1 MTDAQPKPSGPR
13 YTQQTVLA
21 KTTWLENKLFS
32 LTVTRDP
39 TFTFTPGQF
48 ARLGLFVGASPTDT
62 NPSPATAS
70 STESALTASA
80 ITTASAVSDM
90 PALDLHNVPNEWRAY
105 SMVSKPDANELEFF
119 SVVVPEGRFSPALAS
134 LSVGDPIWIDK
145 TVFGFLTLERFV
157 EGEDLWLIATGT
169 GLSAYLS
176 MLRDPATWTRFK
188 RIILLHGVRRANE
201 LAYREE
207 MLELAKQA
215 DHQRAPNRAQFIYLP
230 ITSQEPLAPELSP
243 NIAPNRLLP
252 ARLTT
257 LLGSGELEHRVG
269 TPLDTVRS
277 RVMLC
282 GNPAMVTDMRALLSE
297 RGFVPGRRGVAG
309 NLAVENYW

>member
-1 MTDAQPKPSGPR
+1 MSDDQIKPSGPR

-21 KTTWLENKLFS
+21 KTTWLTDKLFS
-32 LTVTRDP
+32 VTVTRDP
-39 TFTFTPGQF
+39 AFSFIPGQF
-48 ARLGLFVGASPTDT
+48 ARLGLQVESPV
-62 NPSPATAS
+62 TAS
-70 STESALTASA
+70 TA
-80 ITTASAVSDM
+80 
-90 PALDLHNVPNEWRAY
+90 PNEWRAY
-105 SMVSKPDANELEFF
+105 SMVSRPDANQLEFF
-119 SVVVPEGRFSPALAS
+119 SVVVPEGKFSPALAA
-134 LSVGDPIWIDK
+134 LKIGDPLWIDK

-157 EGEDLWLIATGT
+157 DGEDLWLIATGT

-188 RIILLHGVRRANE
+188 RIILLHGVRHATE

-207 MLELAKQA
+207 LLELSKYA
-215 DHQRAPNRAQFIYLP
+215 HGQRAEFIYLP
-230 ITSQEPLAPELSP
+230 VTSQEPLTGELSP
-243 NIAPNRLLP
+243 SIKPAWLKP

-257 LLGSGELEHRVG
+257 LLESGELEHRVG

-282 GNPAMVTDMRALLSE
+282 GNPAMVTDMRALLSA
-297 RGFVPGRRGVAG
+297 RGFAPGRRGVAG